1 MTRLRPEGAEQDTL
15 DQEIKIAT
23 STLSLN
29 EDNVDQGCLPFKCL
43 AGNTNNITLD
53 SRRKPI
59 STLAG
64 MYHNNNKRILRYIG
78 SLTNYLL
85 ST

>member
-15 DQEIKIAT
+15 DQEITKIAA
-23 STLSLN
+23 SNLSLN

-64 MYHNNNKRILRYIG
+64 TYIITNKYFFLYFTKI
-78 SLTNYLL
+78 S
-85 ST
+85 

>member
-15 DQEIKIAT
+15 DQEIKIA
-23 STLSLN
+23 SNLSLN

-43 AGNTNNITLD
+43 GNTNNITLD

-64 MYHNNNKRILRYIG
+64 MC
-78 SLTNYLL
+78 T
-85 ST
+85 

>member
-15 DQEIKIAT
+15 DQEEIKIAA
-23 STLSLN
+23 SNLSLN
-29 EDNVDQGCLPFKCL
+29 EEDNVDQGCLPFKCL
-43 AGNTNNITLD
+43 GNTNNITLD

-64 MYHNNNKRILRYIG
+64 MHLNLCKKRNEVSI
-78 SLTNYLL
+78 
-85 ST
+85 

>member
-15 DQEIKIAT
+15 DQEIKIA
-23 STLSLN
+23 SNLSLN

-43 AGNTNNITLD
+43 GNTNNITLD

-64 MYHNNNKRILRYIG
+64 TYIRCC
-78 SLTNYLL
+78 LEFFNFWI
-85 ST
+85 

>member
-15 DQEIKIAT
+15 DQEEIKIAA
-23 STLSLN
+23 SNLSLN
-29 EDNVDQGCLPFKCL
+29 EEDNVDQGCLPFKCL
-43 AGNTNNITLD
+43 GNTNNITLD

-64 MYHNNNKRILRYIG
+64 MY
-78 SLTNYLL
+78 